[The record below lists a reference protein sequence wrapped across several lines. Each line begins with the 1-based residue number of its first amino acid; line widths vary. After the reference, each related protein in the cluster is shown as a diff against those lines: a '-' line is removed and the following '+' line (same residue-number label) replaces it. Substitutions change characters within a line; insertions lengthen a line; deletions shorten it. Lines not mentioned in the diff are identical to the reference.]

1 MQKSKKTIK
10 KGVMPAALTGAIK
23 RKNEQASKP
32 PVQKTIMPGGLRA
45 GQAGVP
51 KSPAPKSPVKK
62 GAIGAGIGAVAGSPL
77 GPLGMAG
84 GAALGSKLGGNG
96 KKEKA
101 PEPEPVQNSKEK
113 KPVQKLLPALAA
125 GAIGGK
131 LLGLSDNKPIQKL
144 LPALAAGA
152 IGGKLLG
159 LSKKKHLPVQK
170 FLGELISGIGGA
182 AGSIGLQ
189 EEDEEEIEK
198 HRGKSFHSHKR
209 KNPFLR
215 RRK

>member
-1 MQKSKKTIK
+1 MDVRKISGIYIDGELDMQKSKKTI
-10 KGVMPAALTGAIK
+10 
-23 RKNEQASKP
+23 R
-32 PVQKTIMPGGLRA
+32 
-45 GQAGVP
+45 
-51 KSPAPKSPVKK
+51 K
-62 GAIGAGIGAVAGSPL
+62 GAMGAGIGAVAGSPL

-96 KKEKA
+96 KKEEA
-101 PEPEPVQNSKEK
+101 PASTPAPVQNSKKK

-131 LLGLSDNKPIQKL
+131 LLGLSDTGKPVQKLLPALAAGAIGGKLLGLSDDKPLQKL

-159 LSKKKHLPVQK
+159 LSKKKHIPVQK
-170 FLGELISGIGGA
+170 LLGELISGIGGA

-189 EEDEEEIEK
+189 EEDEGEELEK
-198 HRGKSFHSHKR
+198 HRGKRFHSHKR